1 MSNQDWTSK
10 LQDQLAGYQESV
22 SHDLWAGIEQ
32 SLAQKN
38 IESVSTNP
46 QTIVSENSESIDLHV
61 GSEVQKNARVLHDSS
76 EAKKNARIVYFKR
89 WSAAAA
95 AVALLGIGGSYVYLH
110 QEDVEKGNL
119 QLASLS
125 SPAVS
130 ADLQLAASQP
140 APSPVVS
147 ADLQSAASQPA
158 PSHVVSADLQSAAS
172 QPAPSHVVSADLQSA
187 ASHPAPSHAV
197 SVDLQSAASQPAP
210 SLVVSADLRLAAS
223 QPAPSLVVSADL
235 QSAASQKKKGNVLE
249 KESENEISLLAENP
263 EPAEPV
269 SEDKAT
275 DKSSDYKALTR
286 STDHHAAAYA
296 SQSYHFEKNEEVS
309 GWSMQLYAE
318 NLTPSLGGVNS
329 DASGGYNDFS
339 YGTMAEPMPGVI
351 PDPTAGGIY
360 GEEYL
365 LASYKAIQRKQQV
378 NAKHHAPVSVGLQ
391 VAFGIAPRLSLSTG
405 LVYTRTS
412 SDFYP
417 YAPSSNYNVHQ
428 VLHYVGLPV
437 GLNYE
442 FWQSGGFHAYVMA
455 GAEADYNVKNDT
467 EEEGVKKENAKRDRV
482 QFSGKASLGAQYDI
496 TPKVGLYIEPGA
508 KYYFDNGSHVEN
520 TFKDKK
526 LNFNLQFGLRFNL

>member
-10 LQDQLAGYQESV
+10 LQEQLADYQESV

-32 SLAQKN
+32 SLAQNN
-38 IESVSTNP
+38 IESGSSNP
-46 QTIVSENSESIDLHV
+46 QTIASESSESTDLHV
-61 GSEVQKNARVLHDSS
+61 GS

-110 QEDVEKGNL
+110 QEDVEKAHL

-130 ADLQLAASQP
+130 ADLQ
-140 APSPVVS
+140 S
-147 ADLQSAASQPA
+147 AVSQPA

-172 QPAPSHVVSADLQSA
+172 SVAASQSAPSHVVSADLQSA
-187 ASHPAPSHAV
+187 AS
-197 SVDLQSAASQPAP
+197 QSKMGNT
-210 SLVVSADLRLAAS
+210 LV
-223 QPAPSLVVSADL
+223 
-235 QSAASQKKKGNVLE
+235 E
-249 KESENEISLLAENP
+249 ESENEISLLAENP

-428 VLHYVGLPV
+428 VLHYVGIPV

>member
-10 LQDQLAGYQESV
+10 LQDQLADYQEPV

-32 SLAQKN
+32 SLAH
-38 IESVSTNP
+38 
-46 QTIVSENSESIDLHV
+46 SET
-61 GSEVQKNARVLHDSS
+61 G
-76 EAKKNARIVYFKR
+76 KKARIVYFKR

-119 QLASLS
+119 QLASH
-125 SPAVS
+125 AVS
-130 ADLQLAASQP
+130 
-140 APSPVVS
+140 
-147 ADLQSAASQPA
+147 

-172 QPAPSHVVSADLQSA
+172 VSAAVSQSAPSHAVSADLQSA
-187 ASHPAPSHAV
+187 ASKRKMGNA
-197 SVDLQSAASQPAP
+197 
-210 SLVVSADLRLAAS
+210 LV
-223 QPAPSLVVSADL
+223 
-235 QSAASQKKKGNVLE
+235 E
-249 KESENEISLLAENP
+249 ESENEISLLAENSD
-263 EPAEPV
+263 PAEPV

-275 DKSSDYKALTR
+275 DSSTDHKTLTRSSDHKVLTR
-286 STDHHAAAYA
+286 STDNHAAAYA

-365 LASYKAIQRKQQV
+365 LASCKAIQRKQQG

-417 YAPSSNYNVHQ
+417 YAPGSSYNVHQ
-428 VLHYVGLPV
+428 VLHYVGIPV

>member
-10 LQDQLAGYQESV
+10 LQEQLADYQEPV

-32 SLAQKN
+32 SLAQNN
-38 IESVSTNP
+38 IESVSSNP
-46 QTIVSENSESIDLHV
+46 QKIVSESTESADLHV
-61 GSEVQKNARVLHDSS
+61 GS

-119 QLASLS
+119 QLASH
-125 SPAVS
+125 AVS
-130 ADLQLAASQP
+130 TAVNQNAS
-140 APSPVVS
+140 SHVVS
-147 ADLQSAASQPA
+147 ADLQSAASSVAVSQGSPSHVVSA
-158 PSHVVSADLQSAAS
+158 DLQSAASSVAVNYGSPSHVVSADLQSAAS
-172 QPAPSHVVSADLQSA
+172 QSKMGNT
-187 ASHPAPSHAV
+187 
-197 SVDLQSAASQPAP
+197 
-210 SLVVSADLRLAAS
+210 LVEE
-223 QPAPSLVVSADL
+223 
-235 QSAASQKKKGNVLE
+235 N
-249 KESENEISLLAENP
+249 ENEISLLAENSD
-263 EPAEPV
+263 PAEPV

-275 DKSSDYKALTR
+275 DSSTDHKVLTR
-286 STDHHAAAYA
+286 STDNHAAAYA
-296 SQSYHFEKNEEVS
+296 SQSYHFEKDKEIA

-339 YGTMAEPMPGVI
+339 YGTMAEPIPGVI
-351 PDPTAGGIY
+351 PDPAVGGIY

-365 LASYKAIQRKQQV
+365 LASYKAIQRNQQV
-378 NAKHHAPVSVGLQ
+378 KAKHHAPVSVGLQ

-405 LVYTRTS
+405 MVYTRTS

-417 YAPSSNYNVHQ
+417 YAPGSSYNVHQ
-428 VLHYVGLPV
+428 VLHYVGIPV

-467 EEEGVKKENAKRDRV
+467 DEEGVKKEDAKRDRV

>member
-32 SLAQKN
+32 SLAQN
-38 IESVSTNP
+38 DIESVSSNP
-46 QTIVSENSESIDLHV
+46 QAIVSESSESSDFHV
-61 GSEVQKNARVLHDSS
+61 GSE
-76 EAKKNARIVYFKR
+76 AKKKARIVYFKR

-95 AVALLGIGGSYVYLH
+95 AVALLGIGGSYIYLH
-110 QEDVEKGNL
+110 QEEVEKGNL

-125 SPAVS
+125 SRSVSSDLPSAASHVVSSDLQPAAPHAVS
-130 ADLQLAASQP
+130 SDLQS
-140 APSPVVS
+140 APSHSVS
-147 ADLQSAASQPA
+147 ADLQSAAP
-158 PSHVVSADLQSAAS
+158 
-172 QPAPSHVVSADLQSA
+172 
-187 ASHPAPSHAV
+187 
-197 SVDLQSAASQPAP
+197 
-210 SLVVSADLRLAAS
+210 
-223 QPAPSLVVSADL
+223 
-235 QSAASQKKKGNVLE
+235 QKKKGNVLE
-249 KESENEISLLAENP
+249 KESENKISLLADN
-263 EPAEPV
+263 
-269 SEDKAT
+269 
-275 DKSSDYKALTR
+275 
-286 STDHHAAAYA
+286 HAAAYA
-296 SQSYHFEKNEEVS
+296 SQSYHFDKNEEAS

-318 NLTPSLGGVNS
+318 NLTSSLGGVNS
-329 DASGGYNDFS
+329 DASGSYRDYS

-365 LASYKAIQRKQQV
+365 LASCKAIQRNQQV

-391 VAFGIAPRLSLSTG
+391 VAFGIAPRLTLSTG

-417 YAPSSNYNVHQ
+417 YAPGSSYNVHQ
-428 VLHYVGLPV
+428 VLHYVGIPV

-482 QFSGKASLGAQYDI
+482 QLSGKASLGAQYDI

>member
-32 SLAQKN
+32 SLAQN
-38 IESVSTNP
+38 DIESVSSNP
-46 QTIVSENSESIDLHV
+46 QAIVSESSESSDFHV
-61 GSEVQKNARVLHDSS
+61 GSE
-76 EAKKNARIVYFKR
+76 AKKKARIVYFKR

-95 AVALLGIGGSYVYLH
+95 AVALLGIGGSYIYLH
-110 QEDVEKGNL
+110 QEEVEKGNL

-125 SPAVS
+125 SR
-130 ADLQLAASQP
+130 
-140 APSPVVS
+140 VVS
-147 ADLQSAASQPA
+147 ADLPSAAPHTVSSDL
-158 PSHVVSADLQSAAS
+158 PS
-172 QPAPSHVVSADLQSA
+172 
-187 ASHPAPSHAV
+187 APSHAV
-197 SVDLQSAASQPAP
+197 SSDLPSAASH
-210 SLVVSADLRLAAS
+210 VVSSDL
-223 QPAPSLVVSADL
+223 P
-235 QSAASQKKKGNVLE
+235 SAAPQKKKGNVLE
-249 KESENEISLLAENP
+249 KESENKISLLADN
-263 EPAEPV
+263 
-269 SEDKAT
+269 
-275 DKSSDYKALTR
+275 
-286 STDHHAAAYA
+286 HAAAYA
-296 SQSYHFEKNEEVS
+296 SQSYHFDKNEEVS

-318 NLTPSLGGVNS
+318 NLTSSLGGVNS
-329 DASGGYNDFS
+329 DASGSYRDYS

-365 LASYKAIQRKQQV
+365 LASCKAIQRNQQV

-405 LVYTRTS
+405 MVYTRTS

-417 YAPSSNYNVHQ
+417 YASSNSYNVHQ
-428 VLHYVGLPV
+428 VLHYVGIPV

-442 FWQSGGFHAYVMA
+442 FWQSGGFHAYLMA

>member
-10 LQDQLAGYQESV
+10 LQDQLADYQESV

-32 SLAQKN
+32 SLAQN
-38 IESVSTNP
+38 NMESVSTNP
-46 QTIVSENSESIDLHV
+46 QTIASESSESTDLHV
-61 GSEVQKNARVLHDSS
+61 GT

-119 QLASLS
+119 QMASLS

-130 ADLQLAASQP
+130 ADLQSAASQP
-140 APSPVVS
+140 AASHVVPS
-147 ADLQSAASQPA
+147 DLQSAASQPA
-158 PSHVVSADLQSAAS
+158 PSHI
-172 QPAPSHVVSADLQSA
+172 
-187 ASHPAPSHAV
+187 
-197 SVDLQSAASQPAP
+197 
-210 SLVVSADLRLAAS
+210 
-223 QPAPSLVVSADL
+223 VSADL
-235 QSAASQKKKGNVLE
+235 QSAASQKKMGNALVE
-249 KESENEISLLAENP
+249 ESENEISLLAENSD
-263 EPAEPV
+263 PAEPV

-275 DKSSDYKALTR
+275 DSSTDHKTLTR
-286 STDHHAAAYA
+286 STDQKVLTRSTDNHAAAYA

-309 GWSMQLYAE
+309 GLSMQLYAE

-329 DASGGYNDFS
+329 DASGS
-339 YGTMAEPMPGVI
+339 YRDYSHGTMAEPMPGVI

-365 LASYKAIQRKQQV
+365 LASYKAIQRNQQV

-417 YAPSSNYNVHQ
+417 YAPSSSYNVHQ
-428 VLHYVGLPV
+428 VLHYVGIPV

-467 EEEGVKKENAKRDRV
+467 EEEGVKKEDAKRDRV

>member
-38 IESVSTNP
+38 IESGSSNP
-46 QTIVSENSESIDLHV
+46 QTIVSESSESTDLHV
-61 GSEVQKNARVLHDSS
+61 GSEAKKNARILHVGS
-76 EAKKNARIVYFKR
+76 EAKKDARIVYFKR

-140 APSPVVS
+140 T
-147 ADLQSAASQPA
+147 

-172 QPAPSHVVSADLQSA
+172 ASVAMNQGTPS
-187 ASHPAPSHAV
+187 
-197 SVDLQSAASQPAP
+197 
-210 SLVVSADLRLAAS
+210 RI
-223 QPAPSLVVSADL
+223 VSADL
-235 QSAASQKKKGNVLE
+235 QSAASQKKTSDVLKE
-249 KESENEISLLAENP
+249 ESENEISLLAENSD
-263 EPAEPV
+263 PAEPV
-269 SEDKAT
+269 SGDKAT
-275 DKSSDYKALTR
+275 DRSSDHKALTR

-365 LASYKAIQRKQQV
+365 LASYKAIQRNQQG

-417 YAPSSNYNVHQ
+417 YASSSSYNVHQ
-428 VLHYVGLPV
+428 VLHYVGIPV

>member
-46 QTIVSENSESIDLHV
+46 QTIASENSESTDLHV
-61 GSEVQKNARVLHDSS
+61 GSEAKKDARVLHDSS

-130 ADLQLAASQP
+130 ADLQ
-140 APSPVVS
+140 
-147 ADLQSAASQPA
+147 SAASQPA

-172 QPAPSHVVSADLQSA
+172 
-187 ASHPAPSHAV
+187 ASVAMN
-197 SVDLQSAASQPAP
+197 QGT
-210 SLVVSADLRLAAS
+210 
-223 QPAPSLVVSADL
+223 PSLVVSADL

-296 SQSYHFEKNEEVS
+296 SQSYHFKKNEEVS

-365 LASYKAIQRKQQV
+365 LASYKAIQRKQQG

-417 YAPSSNYNVHQ
+417 YASSSSYNVHQ
-428 VLHYVGLPV
+428 VLHYVGIPV

-467 EEEGVKKENAKRDRV
+467 EEEGVKKEDAKRDRV
-482 QFSGKASLGAQYDI
+482 QFSGKASLGVQYDI

>member
-38 IESVSTNP
+38 IESVSSNP
-46 QTIVSENSESIDLHV
+46 QTIASESSESTDLHV
-61 GSEVQKNARVLHDSS
+61 GSEAKKNARVLHDSSEAKKDARVLHVGS

-130 ADLQLAASQP
+130 ADLQ
-140 APSPVVS
+140 
-147 ADLQSAASQPA
+147 SAASQPA

-172 QPAPSHVVSADLQSA
+172 Q
-187 ASHPAPSHAV
+187 
-197 SVDLQSAASQPAP
+197 
-210 SLVVSADLRLAAS
+210 
-223 QPAPSLVVSADL
+223 
-235 QSAASQKKKGNVLE
+235 KKMGNVLE

-286 STDHHAAAYA
+286 SADHHAAAYA

-365 LASYKAIQRKQQV
+365 LASYKAIQRNQQV

-405 LVYTRTS
+405 MVYTRTS

-417 YAPSSNYNVHQ
+417 YAPGSSYKVHQ
-428 VLHYVGLPV
+428 VLHYVGIPV

>member
-32 SLAQKN
+32 SLAQNN
-38 IESVSTNP
+38 IESVSSNP
-46 QTIVSENSESIDLHV
+46 QTIVSESSESADLHV
-61 GSEVQKNARVLHDSS
+61 GSEAKKNARGLHDSS
-76 EAKKNARIVYFKR
+76 EVQKNARIVYFKR

-130 ADLQLAASQP
+130 ADLQ
-140 APSPVVS
+140 
-147 ADLQSAASQPA
+147 SAASQPA
-158 PSHVVSADLQSAAS
+158 SSHVVSADLQS
-172 QPAPSHVVSADLQSA
+172 
-187 ASHPAPSHAV
+187 
-197 SVDLQSAASQPAP
+197 
-210 SLVVSADLRLAAS
+210 AAS

-235 QSAASQKKKGNVLE
+235 QSAASQPASSPVVSADLQSAASQKKTSDDVLKE
-249 KESENEISLLAENP
+249 KSENEISLLAE
-263 EPAEPV
+263 
-269 SEDKAT
+269 
-275 DKSSDYKALTR
+275 KSDHKALTR
-286 STDHHAAAYA
+286 SADHHAAAYA

-329 DASGGYNDFS
+329 DASGGYNDYS
-339 YGTMAEPMPGVI
+339 HGTMAEPMPGVI

-365 LASYKAIQRKQQV
+365 LASYKAIQRNQQG

-417 YAPSSNYNVHQ
+417 YASSSSYNVHQ
-428 VLHYVGLPV
+428 VLHYVGIPV

>member
-10 LQDQLAGYQESV
+10 LQDQLADYQESV

-46 QTIVSENSESIDLHV
+46 QAIASESSESTDLHV
-61 GSEVQKNARVLHDSS
+61 GSEAKKDARVLHDSSEAKKNARVLHDSS

-95 AVALLGIGGSYVYLH
+95 AVALVGIGGSYVYLH
-110 QEDVEKGNL
+110 QEDVEKAHL

-125 SPAVS
+125 
-130 ADLQLAASQP
+130 
-140 APSPVVS
+140 SPVVS

-172 QPAPSHVVSADLQSA
+172 QPAPSLAVSA
-187 ASHPAPSHAV
+187 
-197 SVDLQSAASQPAP
+197 DLQSAASQPAP
-210 SLVVSADLRLAAS
+210 SLVVSADLQSAAS

-235 QSAASQKKKGNVLE
+235 QSAASQKKASDVLK
-249 KESENEISLLAENP
+249 KESENEISLLAE
-263 EPAEPV
+263 
-269 SEDKAT
+269 
-275 DKSSDYKALTR
+275 KSDHKALTR

-365 LASYKAIQRKQQV
+365 LASYKAIQRNQQV

-417 YAPSSNYNVHQ
+417 YAPGSSYNVHQ
-428 VLHYVGLPV
+428 VLHYVGIPV

>member
-10 LQDQLAGYQESV
+10 LQEQLADYQEPV

-32 SLAQKN
+32 SLAH
-38 IESVSTNP
+38 
-46 QTIVSENSESIDLHV
+46 SETV
-61 GSEVQKNARVLHDSS
+61 
-76 EAKKNARIVYFKR
+76 KKPRIVYFKR

-119 QLASLS
+119 QLASH
-125 SPAVS
+125 AVS
-130 ADLQLAASQP
+130 TAVNQS
-140 APSPVVS
+140 APSHAVS
-147 ADLQSAASQPA
+147 

-172 QPAPSHVVSADLQSA
+172 VSAAVNPS
-187 ASHPAPSHAV
+187 APSHAV
-197 SVDLQSAASQPAP
+197 SP
-210 SLVVSADLRLAAS
+210 SHI
-223 QPAPSLVVSADL
+223 VSADL
-235 QSAASQKKKGNVLE
+235 QSAASQSKMGNTLVE
-249 KESENEISLLAENP
+249 ENENEISLLAENSD
-263 EPAEPV
+263 PAEPV

-275 DKSSDYKALTR
+275 DGSTDHKALTRSSDHKALTR
-286 STDHHAAAYA
+286 STDNHAAAYV
-296 SQSYHFEKNEEVS
+296 SQSYHFEKDKEIA

-351 PDPTAGGIY
+351 PDPAVGGIY

-405 LVYTRTS
+405 MVYTRTS

-417 YAPSSNYNVHQ
+417 YAPSSSYNVHQ
-428 VLHYVGLPV
+428 VLHYVGIPV

-467 EEEGVKKENAKRDRV
+467 EEEGVKKEDAKRDRV

>member
-10 LQDQLAGYQESV
+10 LQEQLAGYQESV

-32 SLAQKN
+32 SLAQNN
-38 IESVSTNP
+38 IESVSSNP
-46 QTIVSENSESIDLHV
+46 QTIVSESSESTDLHV
-61 GSEVQKNARVLHDSS
+61 GSEVKKNARVLHDSS

-110 QEDVEKGNL
+110 QEDVEKAHL

-130 ADLQLAASQP
+130 ADLQ
-140 APSPVVS
+140 S
-147 ADLQSAASQPA
+147 AVSQPA

-187 ASHPAPSHAV
+187 ASQSAPSHA
-197 SVDLQSAASQPAP
+197 
-210 SLVVSADLRLAAS
+210 
-223 QPAPSLVVSADL
+223 VSADL
-235 QSAASQKKKGNVLE
+235 QSAASQKKTSDDVLKE
-249 KESENEISLLAENP
+249 ESENEISLLAE
-263 EPAEPV
+263 
-269 SEDKAT
+269 
-275 DKSSDYKALTR
+275 KSDHKALTR
-286 STDHHAAAYA
+286 STDHHAAANA

-428 VLHYVGLPV
+428 VLHYVGIPV

-467 EEEGVKKENAKRDRV
+467 EEEGVKKEDAKRDRV

>member
-46 QTIVSENSESIDLHV
+46 QTIASENSESIDLHV
-61 GSEVQKNARVLHDSS
+61 GSEAKKDARVLHDSS

-119 QLASLS
+119 QLA
-125 SPAVS
+125 
-130 ADLQLAASQP
+130 
-140 APSPVVS
+140 
-147 ADLQSAASQPA
+147 ASQPA
-158 PSHVVSADLQSAAS
+158 PSHVVSADLKSAAS
-172 QPAPSHVVSADLQSA
+172 QPAPFHVVSADLQST
-187 ASHPAPSHAV
+187 ASQPAPSHAV
-197 SVDLQSAASQPAP
+197 SADLQS
-210 SLVVSADLRLAAS
+210 AAS

-235 QSAASQKKKGNVLE
+235 QSAASQKKMGNVLE

-286 STDHHAAAYA
+286 SADHHAAAYA

-339 YGTMAEPMPGVI
+339 YGTMAEPLPGVI

-365 LASYKAIQRKQQV
+365 LASYKAIQRNQQG

-417 YAPSSNYNVHQ
+417 YASSSSYNVHQ
-428 VLHYVGLPV
+428 VLHYVGIPV

-496 TPKVGLYIEPGA
+496 TPKVGLYVEPGA

>member
-1 MSNQDWTSK
+1 MSNQDRTSK

-46 QTIVSENSESIDLHV
+46 QTIVSESSESIDLHV
-61 GSEVQKNARVLHDSS
+61 GSEVQ
-76 EAKKNARIVYFKR
+76 KNARIVYFKR

-130 ADLQLAASQP
+130 ADLQSAASQS
-140 APSPVVS
+140 APSHAVS
-147 ADLQSAASQPA
+147 ADLQSAASSVAVRQSA
-158 PSHVVSADLQSAAS
+158 PSHVVSSDLQSAAS
-172 QPAPSHVVSADLQSA
+172 QSKMGNT
-187 ASHPAPSHAV
+187 
-197 SVDLQSAASQPAP
+197 
-210 SLVVSADLRLAAS
+210 LV
-223 QPAPSLVVSADL
+223 
-235 QSAASQKKKGNVLE
+235 E
-249 KESENEISLLAENP
+249 ESENEISLLAENSD
-263 EPAEPV
+263 PAEPV

-275 DKSSDYKALTR
+275 VSSTDYKALTR
-286 STDHHAAAYA
+286 SADHHAAAYA

-365 LASYKAIQRKQQV
+365 LASYKAIQRKQQG
-378 NAKHHAPVSVGLQ
+378 NAKHHTPVSVGLQ

-405 LVYTRTS
+405 MVYTRTS

-417 YAPSSNYNVHQ
+417 YASSSSYNVHQ
-428 VLHYVGLPV
+428 VLHYVGIPV

-442 FWQSGGFHAYVMA
+442 FWQSGGFHAYLMA

>member
-32 SLAQKN
+32 SLAQNN
-38 IESVSTNP
+38 IESVSSNP
-46 QTIVSENSESIDLHV
+46 QTIVSESSESTDLHV
-61 GSEVQKNARVLHDSS
+61 GS

-119 QLASLS
+119 QMASLS
-125 SPAVS
+125 SPA
-130 ADLQLAASQP
+130 
-140 APSPVVS
+140 VS

-158 PSHVVSADLQSAAS
+158 PSHIVSADLQSAAS
-172 QPAPSHVVSADLQSA
+172 QSAPSHAVSADLQSA
-187 ASHPAPSHAV
+187 ASKRKMGNA
-197 SVDLQSAASQPAP
+197 
-210 SLVVSADLRLAAS
+210 LV
-223 QPAPSLVVSADL
+223 
-235 QSAASQKKKGNVLE
+235 E
-249 KESENEISLLAENP
+249 ESENEISLLAENSD
-263 EPAEPV
+263 PAEPV

-275 DKSSDYKALTR
+275 DSSSDHKTLTRSSDHKVLTR
-286 STDHHAAAYA
+286 STDNHAAAYA

-365 LASYKAIQRKQQV
+365 LASYKAIQRNQQG

-417 YAPSSNYNVHQ
+417 YAPSSSYNVHQ
-428 VLHYVGLPV
+428 VLHYVGIPV

-467 EEEGVKKENAKRDRV
+467 EEEGVKKEDAKRDRV

>member
-32 SLAQKN
+32 SLAQNN
-38 IESVSTNP
+38 IESVSSNP
-46 QTIVSENSESIDLHV
+46 QTIVSESSESTDLHV
-61 GSEVQKNARVLHDSS
+61 GS

-119 QLASLS
+119 QLA
-125 SPAVS
+125 
-130 ADLQLAASQP
+130 ASQP
-140 APSPVVS
+140 APSHVVS
-147 ADLQSAASQPA
+147 SDLQSAASSVAVRQSA

-172 QPAPSHVVSADLQSA
+172 QSKMGNT
-187 ASHPAPSHAV
+187 
-197 SVDLQSAASQPAP
+197 
-210 SLVVSADLRLAAS
+210 LV
-223 QPAPSLVVSADL
+223 
-235 QSAASQKKKGNVLE
+235 E
-249 KESENEISLLAENP
+249 ESENEISLLAENSD
-263 EPAEPV
+263 PAEPV

-275 DKSSDYKALTR
+275 DSSTDHKTLTRSSDHKVLTR
-286 STDHHAAAYA
+286 STDNHAAAYA

-365 LASYKAIQRKQQV
+365 LASYKAIQRNQQG

-417 YAPSSNYNVHQ
+417 YAPSSSYNVHQ
-428 VLHYVGLPV
+428 VLHYVGIPV

-467 EEEGVKKENAKRDRV
+467 EEEGVKKEDAKRDRV

>member
-10 LQDQLAGYQESV
+10 LQEQLAGYQESV

-32 SLAQKN
+32 SLAQNN
-38 IESVSTNP
+38 IESVSSNP
-46 QTIVSENSESIDLHV
+46 QTIASESSESTDLHV
-61 GSEVQKNARVLHDSS
+61 GSEAKKDARVLHDSS
-76 EAKKNARIVYFKR
+76 KVQKNARIVYFKR

-130 ADLQLAASQP
+130 ADLQSAASQS
-140 APSPVVS
+140 APSHAVS
-147 ADLQSAASQPA
+147 ADLQSAASSVAVRQSA
-158 PSHVVSADLQSAAS
+158 PSHVVSSDLQSAAS
-172 QPAPSHVVSADLQSA
+172 QSKMGNT
-187 ASHPAPSHAV
+187 
-197 SVDLQSAASQPAP
+197 
-210 SLVVSADLRLAAS
+210 LV
-223 QPAPSLVVSADL
+223 
-235 QSAASQKKKGNVLE
+235 E
-249 KESENEISLLAENP
+249 ESENEISLLAENSD
-263 EPAEPV
+263 PAEPV

-275 DKSSDYKALTR
+275 VSSTDYKALTR
-286 STDHHAAAYA
+286 SADHHAAAYA

-365 LASYKAIQRKQQV
+365 LASYKAIQRNQQG

-417 YAPSSNYNVHQ
+417 YASSSSYNVHQ
-428 VLHYVGLPV
+428 VLHYVGIPV

>member
-10 LQDQLAGYQESV
+10 LQEQLAGYQEPV

-32 SLAQKN
+32 SLAQNN
-38 IESVSTNP
+38 IESVSSNP
-46 QTIVSENSESIDLHV
+46 QTIASESSESTDLHV
-61 GSEVQKNARVLHDSS
+61 GT

-119 QLASLS
+119 QLA
-125 SPAVS
+125 V
-130 ADLQLAASQP
+130 
-140 APSPVVS
+140 
-147 ADLQSAASQPA
+147 SQPA

-172 QPAPSHVVSADLQSA
+172 VSAAVSQSAPSHAVSADLQSA
-187 ASHPAPSHAV
+187 ASQPVPS
-197 SVDLQSAASQPAP
+197 S
-210 SLVVSADLRLAAS
+210 
-223 QPAPSLVVSADL
+223 VVSADL
-235 QSAASQKKKGNVLE
+235 QSAASQKKASDVLK
-249 KESENEISLLAENP
+249 KESENEISLLAE
-263 EPAEPV
+263 
-269 SEDKAT
+269 
-275 DKSSDYKALTR
+275 KSDHKALTR
-286 STDHHAAAYA
+286 STDHHAEAYA

-365 LASYKAIQRKQQV
+365 LASYKAIQRSQQG

-417 YAPSSNYNVHQ
+417 YAPSSSYNVHQ
-428 VLHYVGLPV
+428 VLHYVGIPV

>member
-130 ADLQLAASQP
+130 ADLQ
-140 APSPVVS
+140 
-147 ADLQSAASQPA
+147 SAASQPA
-158 PSHVVSADLQSAAS
+158 PSHV
-172 QPAPSHVVSADLQSA
+172 
-187 ASHPAPSHAV
+187 V

-210 SLVVSADLRLAAS
+210 SHA
-223 QPAPSLVVSADL
+223 VSADL
-235 QSAASQKKKGNVLE
+235 QSAASQKKASDVLK
-249 KESENEISLLAENP
+249 KESENEISLLAE
-263 EPAEPV
+263 
-269 SEDKAT
+269 
-275 DKSSDYKALTR
+275 KSDHKALTR

-365 LASYKAIQRKQQV
+365 LASYKAIQRNQQG

-405 LVYTRTS
+405 MVYTRTS

-417 YAPSSNYNVHQ
+417 YASSSSYNVHQ
-428 VLHYVGLPV
+428 VLHYVGIPV

>member
-10 LQDQLAGYQESV
+10 LQEQLAGYQESV

-38 IESVSTNP
+38 IESVSSNP
-46 QTIVSENSESIDLHV
+46 QTIASESSESIDLHV
-61 GSEVQKNARVLHDSS
+61 GSEAKKNARVLHDSS

-119 QLASLS
+119 QLASHAV
-125 SPAVS
+125 SPSHAVS
-130 ADLQLAASQP
+130 A
-140 APSPVVS
+140 
-147 ADLQSAASQPA
+147 
-158 PSHVVSADLQSAAS
+158 SHVVSADLQSAAS
-172 QPAPSHVVSADLQSA
+172 SVAVRQSAPSHVVSS
-187 ASHPAPSHAV
+187 
-197 SVDLQSAASQPAP
+197 
-210 SLVVSADLRLAAS
+210 
-223 QPAPSLVVSADL
+223 DL
-235 QSAASQKKKGNVLE
+235 QSAASQKKMGNVLE

-365 LASYKAIQRKQQV
+365 LASYKAIQRNQQG

-428 VLHYVGLPV
+428 VLHYVGIPV

-467 EEEGVKKENAKRDRV
+467 EEEGVKKEDAKRDRV

>member
-10 LQDQLAGYQESV
+10 LQEQLADYQESV

-32 SLAQKN
+32 SLAH
-38 IESVSTNP
+38 
-46 QTIVSENSESIDLHV
+46 SET
-61 GSEVQKNARVLHDSS
+61 G
-76 EAKKNARIVYFKR
+76 KKARIVYFKR

-119 QLASLS
+119 QLASH
-125 SPAVS
+125 AVS
-130 ADLQLAASQP
+130 
-140 APSPVVS
+140 
-147 ADLQSAASQPA
+147 

-172 QPAPSHVVSADLQSA
+172 VSAAVSQSAPSHAVSADLQST
-187 ASHPAPSHAV
+187 
-197 SVDLQSAASQPAP
+197 ASQ
-210 SLVVSADLRLAAS
+210 SKMGNTLV
-223 QPAPSLVVSADL
+223 
-235 QSAASQKKKGNVLE
+235 E
-249 KESENEISLLAENP
+249 ESENEISLLAENSD
-263 EPAEPV
+263 PAEAV

-275 DKSSDYKALTR
+275 DSSTDHKTLTRSTDHKVLTR

-417 YAPSSNYNVHQ
+417 YAPSSSYNVHQ
-428 VLHYVGLPV
+428 VLHYVGIPV

-467 EEEGVKKENAKRDRV
+467 EEEGVKKEDAKRDRV

>member
-32 SLAQKN
+32 SLAQNN
-38 IESVSTNP
+38 IESVSSNP
-46 QTIVSENSESIDLHV
+46 QTIVSESSESTDLHV
-61 GSEVQKNARVLHDSS
+61 GSEAKKDARVLHDSS
-76 EAKKNARIVYFKR
+76 EVQKNARIVYFKR

-110 QEDVEKGNL
+110 QEDVERGNL
-119 QLASLS
+119 QLASHAVSPSHAVSASHVVSADLQSAVS
-125 SPAVS
+125 SVAVRQGAPSHVVSSDLQSTASQPAPSHAVS
-130 ADLQLAASQP
+130 ADLQSAASQSAASHVVS
-140 APSPVVS
+140 APSHAVS

-158 PSHVVSADLQSAAS
+158 PSHVVSA
-172 QPAPSHVVSADLQSA
+172 
-187 ASHPAPSHAV
+187 PSHA
-197 SVDLQSAASQPAP
+197 
-210 SLVVSADLRLAAS
+210 
-223 QPAPSLVVSADL
+223 VSADL
-235 QSAASQKKKGNVLE
+235 QSAASQKKTSDDVLKE
-249 KESENEISLLAENP
+249 ESENEISLLAE
-263 EPAEPV
+263 
-269 SEDKAT
+269 
-275 DKSSDYKALTR
+275 KSDHKALTR

-378 NAKHHAPVSVGLQ
+378 NAKHHVPVSVGLQ

-405 LVYTRTS
+405 MVYTRTS

-417 YAPSSNYNVHQ
+417 YAPSSSYNVHQ
-428 VLHYVGLPV
+428 VLHYVGIPV

-482 QFSGKASLGAQYDI
+482 QLSGKASLGAQYDI

>member
-32 SLAQKN
+32 SLAQNN
-38 IESVSTNP
+38 IESGSSNP
-46 QTIVSENSESIDLHV
+46 QKIASESSESAELHV
-61 GSEVQKNARVLHDSS
+61 GSET
-76 EAKKNARIVYFKR
+76 KKNARIVYFKR

-110 QEDVEKGNL
+110 QEDVERGNL
-119 QLASLS
+119 QMASLS

-130 ADLQLAASQP
+130 ADLQSAASQS
-140 APSPVVS
+140 APSHVVS
-147 ADLQSAASQPA
+147 VDLQSAASQPA

-172 QPAPSHVVSADLQSA
+172 QPAPSHA
-187 ASHPAPSHAV
+187 
-197 SVDLQSAASQPAP
+197 
-210 SLVVSADLRLAAS
+210 
-223 QPAPSLVVSADL
+223 VSADL
-235 QSAASQKKKGNVLE
+235 QSAASQKKTSDDVLKE
-249 KESENEISLLAENP
+249 ESENEISLLAE
-263 EPAEPV
+263 
-269 SEDKAT
+269 
-275 DKSSDYKALTR
+275 KSDHKVLTR

-365 LASYKAIQRKQQV
+365 LASYKAIQRSQQG

-417 YAPSSNYNVHQ
+417 YAPGSSYNVHQ
-428 VLHYVGLPV
+428 VLHYVGIPV

-467 EEEGVKKENAKRDRV
+467 EEEGVKKEDAKRDRV

>member
-10 LQDQLAGYQESV
+10 LQEQLAGYQEPV

-32 SLAQKN
+32 SLAQNN
-38 IESVSTNP
+38 IESVSSNP
-46 QTIVSENSESIDLHV
+46 QTIASESSESTDLHV
-61 GSEVQKNARVLHDSS
+61 GT

-95 AVALLGIGGSYVYLH
+95 AVALVGIGGSYVYLH

-119 QLASLS
+119 QLAVSQ
-125 SPAVS
+125 PAPSHVVS
-130 ADLQLAASQP
+130 ADLQSAASQP
-140 APSPVVS
+140 APSHAVS

-172 QPAPSHVVSADLQSA
+172 QS
-187 ASHPAPSHAV
+187 APSHAV
-197 SVDLQSAASQPAP
+197 SADLQSAASQPAP
-210 SLVVSADLRLAAS
+210 SHA
-223 QPAPSLVVSADL
+223 VSADL
-235 QSAASQKKKGNVLE
+235 QSAASQKKASDVLK
-249 KESENEISLLAENP
+249 KESENEISLLAE
-263 EPAEPV
+263 
-269 SEDKAT
+269 
-275 DKSSDYKALTR
+275 KSDHKALTR
-286 STDHHAAAYA
+286 STDYHAEAYA

-365 LASYKAIQRKQQV
+365 LASYKAIQRSQQG

-417 YAPSSNYNVHQ
+417 YAPSSSYNVHQ
-428 VLHYVGLPV
+428 VLHYVGIPV

>member
-32 SLAQKN
+32 SLAQN
-38 IESVSTNP
+38 YIESVSSNP
-46 QTIVSENSESIDLHV
+46 QSIASESSESADLHV
-61 GSEVQKNARVLHDSS
+61 GSEAKKDARVLHDSS

-130 ADLQLAASQP
+130 ADLQSAASQS
-140 APSPVVS
+140 APSHVVS
-147 ADLQSAASQPA
+147 SDLQSAASQSA

-172 QPAPSHVVSADLQSA
+172 QPAPSPVVSADLQS
-187 ASHPAPSHAV
+187 
-197 SVDLQSAASQPAP
+197 
-210 SLVVSADLRLAAS
+210 AAS

-249 KESENEISLLAENP
+249 KESENEISLLAEDP

-339 YGTMAEPMPGVI
+339 YGTMAEPLPGVI

-391 VAFGIAPRLSLSTG
+391 VAFGIATRLSLSTG

-417 YAPSSNYNVHQ
+417 YAPGSSYNVHQ
-428 VLHYVGLPV
+428 VLHYVGIPV

>member
-46 QTIVSENSESIDLHV
+46 QTIASENSESTDLHV
-61 GSEVQKNARVLHDSS
+61 GSEAKKDARVLHDSS

-130 ADLQLAASQP
+130 ADLQ
-140 APSPVVS
+140 
-147 ADLQSAASQPA
+147 SAASQPA

-172 QPAPSHVVSADLQSA
+172 QPASSHVVSADLQST
-187 ASHPAPSHAV
+187 
-197 SVDLQSAASQPAP
+197 
-210 SLVVSADLRLAAS
+210 AS

-235 QSAASQKKKGNVLE
+235 QSTASQSAPSHAVSADLQSAASQSASSPVVSADLQSAASQKKTSDDVLKE
-249 KESENEISLLAENP
+249 ESENEISLLAE
-263 EPAEPV
+263 
-269 SEDKAT
+269 
-275 DKSSDYKALTR
+275 KSDHKALTR
-286 STDHHAAAYA
+286 STDHYAAAYA

-339 YGTMAEPMPGVI
+339 YGTMAEPLPGVI

-405 LVYTRTS
+405 MVYTRTS

-417 YAPSSNYNVHQ
+417 YAPGSSYNVHQ
-428 VLHYVGLPV
+428 VLHYVGIPV

-467 EEEGVKKENAKRDRV
+467 EEEGVKKEDAKRDRV

>member
-10 LQDQLAGYQESV
+10 LQDQLADYQESV

-32 SLAQKN
+32 SLAQNN
-38 IESVSTNP
+38 IESVSSNP
-46 QTIVSENSESIDLHV
+46 QTIVSESSESTDLHV
-61 GSEVQKNARVLHDSS
+61 GSEAKKDARVLHDSS

-119 QLASLS
+119 QLASH
-125 SPAVS
+125 AVS
-130 ADLQLAASQP
+130 
-140 APSPVVS
+140 PSHAVSVSHVVS
-147 ADLQSAASQPA
+147 ADLQSAASSVAVRQSAPSHVVSLDLQSTASSVAVRQSA

-172 QPAPSHVVSADLQSA
+172 QSKMGNT
-187 ASHPAPSHAV
+187 
-197 SVDLQSAASQPAP
+197 
-210 SLVVSADLRLAAS
+210 LV
-223 QPAPSLVVSADL
+223 
-235 QSAASQKKKGNVLE
+235 E
-249 KESENEISLLAENP
+249 ESENEISLLAENSD
-263 EPAEPV
+263 PAEPV

-286 STDHHAAAYA
+286 SADNHAAAYA

-417 YAPSSNYNVHQ
+417 YAPGSSYNVHQ
-428 VLHYVGLPV
+428 VLHYVGIPV

-467 EEEGVKKENAKRDRV
+467 EEEGVKKEDAKRDRV
-482 QFSGKASLGAQYDI
+482 QFSGKASFGAQYDI